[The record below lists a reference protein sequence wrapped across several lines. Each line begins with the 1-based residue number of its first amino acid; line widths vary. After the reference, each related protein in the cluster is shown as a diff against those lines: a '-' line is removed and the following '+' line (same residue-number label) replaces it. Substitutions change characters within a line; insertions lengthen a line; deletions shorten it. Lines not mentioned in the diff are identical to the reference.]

1 MQITAATGKISKN
14 DQGDLTI
21 NVALSAKNK
30 NKKQFVSRLT
40 AGNNKYDRKG
50 EEVNVILKKKCD
62 DKNLNLLNLS
72 GLHLN

>member
-30 NKKQFVSRLT
+30 NKKQFVLQ
-40 AGNNKYDRKG
+40 D
-50 EEVNVILKKKCD
+50 
-62 DKNLNLLNLS
+62 
-72 GLHLN
+72 